1 MNFAL
6 ALVRLAVILVVS
18 VSPVLSAAQRAAQTP
33 ATAGDV
39 DPALLR
45 QLKWRP
51 VGPANMGGRVSAIA
65 VDPRKP
71 YTIYAG
77 LGTGGIMKTT
87 DNGTSWS
94 GVFEKETVA
103 SIGAIAVTPSDPN
116 IVWAGSGE
124 ANGRNSSSWGDGVYR
139 SADGGGTWVN
149 KGLRNTHSIARIV
162 IDPGDPNTLYVAAM
176 GHLWGYNQERGVYKT
191 TDGGATW
198 THSLKIDETVGCID
212 LVIDPSNSRVLYAAM
227 YHRLRK
233 PWSFASGGPGGGIYK
248 TTDGGGTWNKLTRGL
263 PETTGRIGLDV
274 YRARPSTVYAVIE
287 SDAGGQSA
295 IGEFRSRA
303 GGVFRSDD
311 SGDTWTRKSDL
322 TPRSFYFS
330 QIRVDPADDK
340 RVYILGFLV
349 HVSDDGGKTFRED
362 GARLVHVDHHDMWI
376 DPNNT
381 DHLLLGNDGGL
392 YASYSRSKS
401 WDFFNNMAVGE
412 FYRVTVDMG
421 RPYRIAGG
429 LQDNQS
435 WIGPSATR
443 GKDGI
448 TNADW
453 RNLGGGDG
461 FYVAIDPTDP
471 DIIYAE
477 SQEAYAFRLN
487 MRTGQRKSIRPVPKE
502 GSEGFRFHWNAPLLL
517 SHHDPTVLYLAG
529 NRVFRLT
536 ERGDRWTII
545 SPDLTT
551 RDTSKV
557 LTVGSGAENHCTVYT
572 LAESPLN
579 KQILWA
585 GTDDGKVWVTTNADA
600 IAPSWTDLT
609 PAVLKTGARVSGLW
623 VSRLEASHHEEAT
636 AFLAIDGHTSDIF
649 SPFAFMTTDHG
660 RTWKSITGNLPPDG
674 PVKVIRE
681 DPRNKDL
688 LYAGTEFGFFVSF
701 DRGGHWTKLDNG
713 LPTVAVDDIVVHP
726 RDHDLVIGT
735 HGRSIYVMD
744 DIRPLQEMTP
754 EVRQAE
760 SHLFSIRPAIEFHQL
775 PEGAVWSKRI
785 YEAENPPFGALINYH
800 IRTWTGREISLEI
813 TDNTGRTVRRLTG
826 PAAPGINRVV
836 WDLQPEK
843 DPDQDFGT
851 PSGQPRLVPP
861 GEYTVTMSMSGDGSV
876 KQTQKVLVEAVAGLE
891 PE

>member
-1 MNFAL
+1 MKFAL
-6 ALVRLAVILVVS
+6 VSVRFACLLLLSITTVVS
-18 VSPVLSAAQRAAQTP
+18 AAPRAAQTP
-33 ATAGDV
+33 APGDV
-39 DPALLR
+39 DAALLR
-45 QLKWRP
+45 QLKWRA

-65 VDPRKP
+65 VDPGKP

-77 LGTGGIMKTT
+77 FGTGGIMKST

-103 SIGAIAVTPSDPN
+103 SIGAIAVSPSDPN
-116 IVWAGSGE
+116 IVWAGTGE
-124 ANGRNSSSWGDGVYR
+124 SNGRNSSSWGDGVYR
-139 SADGGGTWVN
+139 SGDGGGTWVN
-149 KGLRNTHSIARIV
+149 MGLRDTQSIARIV
-162 IDPGDPNTLYVAAM
+162 IDPADPKVAYVAAM
-176 GHLWGYNQERGVYKT
+176 GHLWGSNQERGVFKT

-198 THSLKIDETVGCID
+198 THALKIDETVGCID
-212 LVIDPSNSRVLYAAM
+212 LAIDPSNSRILYAAM

-233 PWSFASGGPGGGIYK
+233 PWSFESGGPGGGIYK
-248 TTDGGGTWNKLTRGL
+248 TSDGGGTWTRLTRGL
-263 PETTGRIGLDV
+263 PESTGRIGLDI

-287 SDAGGQSA
+287 SDAGGQSS
-295 IGEFRSRA
+295 ISEFRSRA
-303 GGVFRSDD
+303 GGVFRTDD
-311 SGDTWTRKSDL
+311 GGDTWTRMSDM

-340 RVYILGFLV
+340 RVYVLGYLV

-362 GARLVHVDHHDMWI
+362 GARLVHVDHHALWI

-421 RPYRIAGG
+421 KPYRIAGG

-435 WIGPSATR
+435 WLGPSATR

-461 FYVAIDPTDP
+461 FYVAIDPDDP
-471 DIIYAE
+471 DIVYAE
-477 SQEAYAFRLN
+477 SQEAFAFRLN
-487 MRTGQRKSIRPVPKE
+487 MRTGQSKPIRPLAKE
-502 GSEGFRFHWNAPLLL
+502 GSEAFRFHWNSPLIQ
-517 SHHDPTVLYLAG
+517 SHHDPRVLYLAG

-551 RDTSKV
+551 RETSKV
-557 LTVGSGAENHCTVYT
+557 LTTGSGAENHCTVYT

-579 KQILWA
+579 RQILWA
-585 GTDDGKVWVTTNADA
+585 GTDDGRVWVTTNADA
-600 IAPSWTDLT
+600 AEPSWSDLT
-609 PAVLKTGARVSGLW
+609 PAVLKAGAKVSGLW
-623 VSRLEASHHEEAT
+623 ISRVEASHHEEGT
-636 AFLAIDGHTSDIF
+636 AYLAIDGHTSDLF
-649 SPFAFMTTDHG
+649 APFAFMTTDSG
-660 RTWKSITGNLPPDG
+660 RTWKSIVGNLPATG
-674 PVKVIRE
+674 PVKVVRE

-688 LYAGTEFGFFVSF
+688 LYAGTEFGFYVSF

-713 LPTVAVDDIVVHP
+713 LPTVAVDDIVIHP
-726 RDHDLVIGT
+726 RDHDLVIAT

-744 DIRPLQEMTP
+744 DINPLQELSNDVLQ
-754 EVRQAE
+754 EQA
-760 SHLFSIRPAIEFHQL
+760 HLFTIRPAIEFQVL
-775 PEGAVWSKRI
+775 PAGALYSKRL
-785 YEAENPPFGALINYH
+785 YSAENPPFGAFISYY
-800 IRTWTGREISLEI
+800 IRSYSGREISLEI
-813 TDNTGRTVRRLTG
+813 TDGAGRSVAHLTG

-836 WDLQPEK
+836 WDLRPQR

-861 GEYTVTMSMSGDGSV
+861 GEYTVTMSIPGDGAV
-876 KQTQKVLVEAVAGLE
+876 KQTQKVIVEAVAGLE
-891 PE
+891 QE